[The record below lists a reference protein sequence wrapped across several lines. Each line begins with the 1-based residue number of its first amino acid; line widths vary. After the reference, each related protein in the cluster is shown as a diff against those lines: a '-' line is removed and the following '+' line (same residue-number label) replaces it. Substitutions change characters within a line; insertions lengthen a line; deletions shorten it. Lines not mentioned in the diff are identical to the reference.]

1 MSCPIASG
9 ICSLLSYI
17 GTLSRCPRCSVCEL
31 QFYSLARLTLYLP
44 VSITL
49 IMKSG
54 FIDFV
59 RQSAAWVAVSI
70 QSTLSPP
77 QG

>member
-1 MSCPIASG
+1 MSCPLASG

-17 GTLSRCPRCSVCEL
+17 GTLSRCPWCSVCEL
-31 QFYSLARLTLYLP
+31 QFYSLARLTLYTP
-44 VSITL
+44 ESITL

-59 RQSAAWVAVSI
+59 RQSAA
-70 QSTLSPP
+70 
-77 QG
+77 